1 MSTGQERPSI
11 PSRLASVE
19 GAAGAD
25 EPSVIMQ
32 AWRSPPEHPRRV
44 LVADDESLSAAS
56 VMMSLRQLGYQA
68 IGPAHDGEHA
78 IELAF
83 STCPDMALLD
93 ARMDTEEDGIHA
105 ARAMF
110 LEMLIPVV
118 IVSAY
123 SNPRQISGAARAGVF
138 GYLVK
143 PVTKDQL
150 GPAIE
155 VAWARFNQYLTSE
168 VEAGVLRRHL
178 ADRQDIDR
186 AKWVL
191 VERES
196 LDEGEA
202 MRELRR
208 RAKAAGTSA
217 GEVAR
222 GILRGGKE

>member
-1 MSTGQERPSI
+1 MNSQGERSWRPS
-11 PSRLASVE
+11 L
-19 GAAGAD
+19 
-25 EPSVIMQ
+25 
-32 AWRSPPEHPRRV
+32 EHPRRV

-56 VMMSLRQLGYQA
+56 IMLALRRLGYQA

-78 IELAF
+78 IEMAF
-83 STCPDMALLD
+83 STLPDLALLD
-93 ARMDTEEDGIHA
+93 ARMDTEQDGLQA

-110 LEMLIPVV
+110 GEMLIPVV

-123 SNPRQISGAARAGVF
+123 SNPRQINEAADAGVF

-143 PVTKDQL
+143 PVTNDQL

-155 VAWARFNQYLTSE
+155 VAWSRFNQYMSSR
-168 VEAGVLRRHL
+168 VEAGDLRRRL
-178 ADRQDIDR
+178 EDREDIDR
-186 AKWVL
+186 ARWAL

-208 RAKAAGTSA
+208 RAKAVGRSM

-222 GILRGGKE
+222 EILGEGR